1 MPVNKQG
8 IWTYSDNDV
17 VQSWPIF
24 MNLGFNSVSEVVKGL
39 QDGRVIIAKNDSDRE
54 IKLKPMRDVAGKNPD
69 VLIYQA
75 DRKAVSVYSDGK
87 YTTIFGGPVETDYI
101 VENSAFAEYRR
112 YVADGANSRV
122 SKDIRLTKAG
132 LWLISGQITITN
144 DFNANGAYIN
154 VIMTI
159 DGKDNNVGVF
169 NTYAHNDNVMFV
181 HMGPIAKYTTAPNQN
196 VSVSVRLSVDQN
208 TNLGWGGL
216 TIQATKIG

>member
-75 DRKAVSVYSDGK
+75 DRKTVSVYSDGK

>member
-54 IKLKPMRDVAGKNPD
+54 IKLKPLRDAAGKNPD

-75 DRKAVSVYSDGK
+75 DRKIVSVYSDGK
-87 YTTIFGGPVETDYI
+87 YTTIFGGPVETDYT
-101 VENSAFAEYRR
+101 VENSAFAEYHR
-112 YVADGANSRV
+112 YVTDGPNSRV

>member
-54 IKLKPMRDVAGKNPD
+54 IKLKPMRDAAGKNPD

-75 DRKAVSVYSDGK
+75 DRKTVSVYSDGK

-112 YVADGANSRV
+112 YVVDGANSRV

>member
-54 IKLKPMRDVAGKNPD
+54 IKLKPMRDAAGKNPD

-75 DRKAVSVYSDGK
+75 DHKTVSVYSDGK

-181 HMGPIAKYTTAPNQN
+181 HIGPIAKYTTAPNQN

>member
-75 DRKAVSVYSDGK
+75 DRKTVSVYSDGK

-112 YVADGANSRV
+112 YVADGSNSRV

>member
-54 IKLKPMRDVAGKNPD
+54 IKLKPMHDAAGKNPD

-75 DRKAVSVYSDGK
+75 DRKTVSVYSDGK

-159 DGKDNNVGVF
+159 DGKDNNVGIF

-181 HMGPIAKYTTAPNQN
+181 HIGPIAKYTTAPNQN

>member
-54 IKLKPMRDVAGKNPD
+54 IKLKPMRDAAGKNPD

-75 DRKAVSVYSDGK
+75 DRKTVSVYSDGK
-87 YTTIFGGPVETDYI
+87 YTTIFGGPVETDYT

-112 YVADGANSRV
+112 YVADGANARV
-122 SKDIRLTKAG
+122 SHNIRLTKAG

-144 DFNANGAYIN
+144 DFNAQGAYIN
-154 VIMTI
+154 VLMTI
-159 DGKDNNVGVF
+159 DGQENNVGVF

-181 HMGPIAKYTTAPNQN
+181 HMGPIAKYVDTPGKD
-196 VSVSVRLSVDQN
+196 VSVSVRLQVDQA

>member
-54 IKLKPMRDVAGKNPD
+54 IKLKPLRDAAGKNPD

-75 DRKAVSVYSDGK
+75 DRKTVSVYSDGK
-87 YTTIFGGPVETDYI
+87 YTTIFGGPVETDYV

-112 YVADGANSRV
+112 YVADGPNSRV
-122 SKDIRLTKAG
+122 SKDIRLPKAG

-181 HMGPIAKYTTAPNQN
+181 HIGPIAKYTTNPNQV